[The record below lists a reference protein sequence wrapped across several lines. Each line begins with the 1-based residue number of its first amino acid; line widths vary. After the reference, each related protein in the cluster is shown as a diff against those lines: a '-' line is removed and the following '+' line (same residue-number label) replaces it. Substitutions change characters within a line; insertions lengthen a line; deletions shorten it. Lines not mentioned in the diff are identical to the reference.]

1 MIVRRIVML
10 TAMCRAILLCLVI
23 RVLLSIEKMRLKDIS
38 IGKCKRLEKYYAKK
52 IKINGISN

>member
-1 MIVRRIVML
+1 ML